1 MFNKRKKYNRL
12 PDRDL
17 VSLFKSK
24 SDMNA
29 LGVLFQRYTHLVAAI
44 AVGILKDE
52 QKAQDVCQ
60 EIFEVVVKD
69 LKKHDVKNFNAWLH
83 SVTKFHCFKVKKIAL
98 NFENKN
104 EFEASDDFDEVLER
118 ELLLATR
125 VKTLKNSMENIKP
138 QQQKCIDLFYLQGN
152 SYVEVSALTNLSVKE
167 VKSHIQNGK
176 RNLKILMTKDA

>member
-1 MFNKRKKYNRL
+1 MFNKRKKYNQL

-17 VSLFKSK
+17 VDLFKAK

-44 AVGILKDE
+44 AVSILKDE
-52 QKAQDVCQ
+52 QKAKDVCQ

-69 LKKHDVKNFNAWLH
+69 LKKHDVQNFNAWLH
-83 SVTKFHCFKVKKIAL
+83 SVTKFHCFKVKKIDL
-98 NFENKN
+98 NIESRE
-104 EFEASDDFDEVLER
+104 EFETSDDFDEILER
-118 ELLLATR
+118 ELLLVKR
-125 VKTLKNSMENIKP
+125 VKILRNSMENIKP

-152 SYVEVSALTNLSVKE
+152 SYNEVAEITDLTVKE